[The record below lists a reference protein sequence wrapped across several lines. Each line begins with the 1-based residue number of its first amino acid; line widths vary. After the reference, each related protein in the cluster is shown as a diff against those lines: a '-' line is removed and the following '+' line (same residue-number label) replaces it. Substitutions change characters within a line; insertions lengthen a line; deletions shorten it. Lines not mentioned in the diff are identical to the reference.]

1 MDLAIRTD
9 GLRRAFGSV
18 QAVNGIDLYVPTDS
32 VFGFLGP
39 NGSGKTT
46 TIRLLLGLIRA
57 DAGSVWINGADIRT
71 QRSVALAKVG
81 AIVENPALYPNLTGR
96 EVLRI
101 STVLLKLDKSE
112 IDRVLEIVD
121 LRQAADR
128 RVRGYSLGMR
138 QRLALARALMGHPKL
153 LMLDEPTNG
162 LDPAGIADMRRLI
175 KTLPEQSGTT
185 VFVSSHQLSEMEQ
198 MTDHVALIKSGRLLF
213 QGRLDSLMAQT
224 QAELVIDTSDIDAA
238 LATATSAGL
247 DTKAR
252 ANGIV
257 VTSPIDM
264 KARAGLIT
272 ALVGAGCSVSQARLV
287 EPSLEQL
294 FLILTADAQM
304 PTDSLETAS

>member
-18 QAVNGIDLYVPTDS
+18 QAVNGIDLHVPTGS

-46 TIRLLLGLIRA
+46 TIRLLLGLISA

-101 STVLLKLDKSE
+101 STVLLKLDTSE

-198 MTDHVALIKSGRLLF
+198 MTDHVALIKSGCLLF

-224 QAELVIDTSDIDAA
+224 QAALVIDTSDIEVA
-238 LATATSAGL
+238 LATATSMKLDAKAGP
-247 DTKAR
+247 
-252 ANGIV
+252 NGIV
-257 VTSPIDM
+257 VTSPIDV
-264 KARAGLIT
+264 KERARLIT

-294 FLILTADAQM
+294 FLTLTADAQM
-304 PTDSLETAS
+304 PTDRMETVS

>member
-18 QAVNGIDLYVPTDS
+18 QAVNGIDLHVPTGS

-101 STVLLKLDKSE
+101 STVLLKLDTSE

-224 QAELVIDTSDIDAA
+224 QAALVIDTSDIEVA
-238 LATATSAGL
+238 LATATSMRL
-247 DTKAR
+247 DAR
-252 ANGIV
+252 AGPSGIV
-257 VTSPIDM
+257 VTSPIDVKM
-264 KARAGLIT
+264 RARLIT

-294 FLILTADAQM
+294 FLTLTADAQM
-304 PTDSLETAS
+304 PTDRMGTVS

>member
-1 MDLAIRTD
+1 METAIETH
-9 GLRRAFGSV
+9 GLTRHFGDV
-18 QAVNGIDLYVPTDS
+18 RAVNGIDLHVPQGS

-46 TIRLLLGLIRA
+46 TIRLLLGLIHA
-57 DAGSVWINGADIRT
+57 DAGSVQINGFDIRT
-71 QRSVALAKVG
+71 QRSAALAKVG

-101 STVLLKLDKSE
+101 TAVLLKLDRLE

-121 LRQAADR
+121 LQQPADR
-128 RVRGYSLGMR
+128 RVRGYSFGMR
-138 QRLALARALMGHPKL
+138 QRLALARALMGNPKL

-198 MTDHVALIKSGRLLF
+198 MTDHVALIKSGELLF
-213 QGRLDSLMAQT
+213 QGRLDTLMAQT
-224 QAELVIDTSDIDAA
+224 QAQLVIETAQIGTA
-238 LATATSAGL
+238 LAIATSAGL
-247 DTKAR
+247 DATAG
-252 ANGIV
+252 ADGIV
-257 VTSPIDM
+257 VASPVDVT
-264 KARAGLIT
+264 ARAELIS

-294 FLILTADAQM
+294 FLTLTADPLM
-304 PTDSLETAS
+304 PSDRLETVS

>member
-1 MDLAIRTD
+1 METAIETQ
-9 GLRRAFGSV
+9 GLTRHFGDV
-18 QAVNGIDLYVPTDS
+18 RAVNGIDLQVPRGS

-46 TIRLLLGLIRA
+46 TIRLLLGLIRS

-71 QRSVALAKVG
+71 QRSAALAKVG

-121 LRQAADR
+121 LRKAADR

-224 QAELVIDTSDIDAA
+224 QAELVIDTSDIDVA
-238 LATATSAGL
+238 LVTATSAGL
-247 DTKAR
+247 DAKAR

-257 VTSPIDM
+257 VTSAMDM

-272 ALVGAGCSVSQARLV
+272 ALVGAGCSVSQARLF

-294 FLILTADAQM
+294 FLTLTADAQI
-304 PTDSLETAS
+304 PADSLETAS